1 MTKTKALFAV
11 AAISI
16 TVSLIAVMAYPAFA
30 AGSQSDYLY
39 ALDQENW
46 SIPEE
51 YTSESEVIFSNVR
64 AVTIEAK
71 GYAFLRIDEE
81 TLKQYGVTTSLIIQI
96 QPAIDSTEMNV
107 DVTGSVTVNGQTY
120 NIQSGRAILK
130 TEKRLVFIIGQ
141 GVDQDGTPVTL
152 KLGARYFW
160 WGGRA
165 YALRSAAL
173 LQISTNNMLLLQ
185 RGIAQIQ

>member
-1 MTKTKALFAV
+1 MNKKGTLFAG

-16 TVSLIAVMAYPAFA
+16 TVALITVMAYPAFA
-30 AGSQSDYLY
+30 AGSQSDYTY

-51 YTSESEVIFSNVR
+51 YTSESEATFSNVR
-64 AVTIEAK
+64 TVTIEAK

-81 TLKQYGVTTSLIIQI
+81 TLKQYGVTTSLTIQI
-96 QPAIDSTEMNV
+96 QPATDSTEMNI
-107 DVTGSVTVNGQTY
+107 DVTGSITVNGQTY
-120 NIQSGRAILK
+120 DIQSGRAFLK
-130 TEKRLVFIIGQ
+130 KEKRLVFIIGQ
-141 GVDQDGTPVTL
+141 GVDEAGTPVTL

-160 WGGRA
+160 WGGKA

-173 LQISTNNMLLLQ
+173 LQTSTNNMLLLQ